1 VRKRGNVLRIL
12 RGICRRGVAMKRGQE
27 REEEGEVEEEREGG
41 EGVPSL
47 MRVSKTNL
55 RKAEEMCWR

>member
-12 RGICRRGVAMKRGQE
+12 RGICRRGVAVKRGQE

-41 EGVPSL
+41 RGY
-47 MRVSKTNL
+47 RV
-55 RKAEEMCWR
+55 